1 MIGGVVN
8 IKTIHFD
15 FIYVHFAN
23 TVLRNI
29 KFALHGT
36 LNFTHDH
43 ILKEDRPFRRYS
55 NLTHDDDLEWP
66 SNVDCWIFWIDFL
79 VVLYYFFIK
88 RHVETVKPIPKW
100 FKTVCSDSL
109 WNIYVVIDFSSRNIF
124 FFGYDSKTSFSDFET
139 VFLFWTIS
147 LSEMFE
153 FSESKT
159 LKRIRSRNH
168 RKSPWSILIISKRF
182 FDFRLVKNHF
192 RFSYMKSKY
201 EIFDFNYVWFRK
213 PLKNP
218 VETSFSV
225 LLFMFYLSLE
235 YLWFWNIYTLVF
247 LSLFLLAQNFLVER
261 GDEK

>member
-124 FFGYDSKTSFSDFET
+124 FR
-139 VFLFWTIS
+139 LR
-147 LSEMFE
+147 
-153 FSESKT
+153 
-159 LKRIRSRNH
+159 LKNV
-168 RKSPWSILIISKRF
+168 L
-182 FDFRLVKNHF
+182 FRLWNRFSLLNDFSFWNVRIFRVKNPEKNSKSKSQKIAMVNSNNFEEIF
-192 RFSYMKSKY
+192 RF
-201 EIFDFNYVWFRK
+201 
-213 PLKNP
+213 P
-218 VETSFSV
+218 TC
-225 LLFMFYLSLE
+225 
-235 YLWFWNIYTLVF
+235 
-247 LSLFLLAQNFLVER
+247 
-261 GDEK
+261 